1 MRKFMRIKALKAAF
15 PGNHSDLNPLG
26 TVFSGFL
33 IVPNGF
39 QGGEETLRRPVL
51 IHILSYFVRLYFFTI
66 LHSLDTYLG
75 SVAYPPSL
83 MI

>member
-1 MRKFMRIKALKAAF
+1 MRKFMRIKA
-15 PGNHSDLNPLG
+15 LNPLG

-39 QGGEETLRRPVL
+39 QGVEETLRRPVL

-66 LHSLDTYLG
+66 LHSLDTYWG

>member
-15 PGNHSDLNPLG
+15 PATIPNPLG

>member
-15 PGNHSDLNPLG
+15 PANPLG

-39 QGGEETLRRPVL
+39 QGGEGTLRRPVL

>member
-15 PGNHSDLNPLG
+15 PATIPNPLV